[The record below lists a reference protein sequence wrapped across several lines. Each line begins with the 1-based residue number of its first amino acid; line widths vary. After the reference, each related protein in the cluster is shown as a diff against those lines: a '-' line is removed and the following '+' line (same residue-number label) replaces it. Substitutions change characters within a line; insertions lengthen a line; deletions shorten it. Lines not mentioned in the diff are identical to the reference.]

1 MKDESDF
8 IDEAKYKEYY
18 DFIDFIM
25 NMAIKSQHYEIAA
38 WIRGVKKEL
47 GYSIVF
53 EEDLTIE
60 DFLNL
65 VNHRMDNLD
74 EKNRK
79 LIIYLFMILMITT
92 NCSGF
97 LIITINFN
105 VNNSHDIY
113 QFFFLLRNL
122 GSLVWSTINAN
133 FHFLY

>member
-74 EKNRK
+74 EKNRNIVIQHLRDLK
-79 LIIYLFMILMITT
+79 LKMLNI
-92 NCSGF
+92 
-97 LIITINFN
+97 
-105 VNNSHDIY
+105 
-113 QFFFLLRNL
+113 
-122 GSLVWSTINAN
+122 
-133 FHFLY
+133 